1 MIKHSPG
8 QVESPQDSRDSALS
22 LPPPVPGLEE
32 AAAAR
37 PGAWASATAFTIAR
51 LAQAAADDPRPVLL
65 AASPW
70 WLRER
75 GRPFGPGLA
84 GLGLARDRWLLVTA
98 DKEAARLWAVE
109 EALKSGAVAGVI
121 AALEAPSLVATR
133 RLDLSARAGRALGI
147 ALRVK
152 PPDDLSAARVRW
164 RVGPAPSAP
173 HPWDPEAP
181 GAPRWRVEAARRRSG
196 PPAEWLVEVD
206 DETGRLRVASG
217 LADHAPVRG
226 AAHRAA

>member
-1 MIKHSPG
+1 MIKHSQASG
-8 QVESPQDSRDSALS
+8 ESPQDSFDSAPS
-22 LPPPVPGLEE
+22 LPAPASGLEE

-37 PGAWASATAFTIAR
+37 PGAWASAAGFAIAR
-51 LAQAAADDPRPVLL
+51 LAQAAANDGRPVLI
-65 AASPW
+65 ACSPW
-70 WLRER
+70 WMQER
-75 GRPFGPGLA
+75 GRPFGPGLER
-84 GLGLARDRWLLVTA
+84 LGLPRDRWLIVTA

-109 EALKSGAVAGVI
+109 EALKSGAVAGAL

-133 RLDLSARAGRALGI
+133 RLDLAARDGRALAM

-173 HPWDPEAP
+173 NPLDPEAP
-181 GAPRWRVEAARRRSG
+181 GAPRWRVEATRRRDG
-196 PPAEWLVEVD
+196 PPAQWLMELD
-206 DETGRLRVASG
+206 DETGRLRVVAG

-226 AAHRAA
+226 DAHAAA